1 MSNLITTKIPL
12 IEQRAGVGAVAFQG
26 LAWIVALLMYSL
38 YTQRLMTSELP
49 SPSTRP
55 GMYVSV
61 GPAGYTA
68 AGLISLAKQAPTV
81 VPGSQFTD
89 LSIPDGDFIKNLGIL
104 SGLFII
110 LFSFWFFCISTVGVV
125 AGVRR
130 MSFTLNWWAFIFP
143 NAGLTLAA
151 IQVANALN
159 SDGIRGVCSALTI
172 LLVIMWILVAVLCIK
187 AVYTGELLWPG
198 KDEDKTMKG
207 IRWGRYG
214 AFSGDQFDESKE
226 RAD

>member
-1 MSNLITTKIPL
+1 M
-12 IEQRAGVGAVAFQG
+12 AFQG
-26 LAWIVALLMYSL
+26 LAWVIALLMYAL

-68 AGLISLAKQAPTV
+68 AGLISLATQAPTV
-81 VPGSQFTD
+81 VPGAQFTE
-89 LSIPDGDFIKNLGIL
+89 LALPDGDLIKNLGIL

-110 LFSFWFFCISTVGVV
+110 LFSFWFFCISTVAVV

-143 NAGLTLAA
+143 NAGLTLAT
-151 IQVANALN
+151 IQIANALN
-159 SDGIRGVCSALTI
+159 SDGIRGVCSALTVM
-172 LLVIMWILVAVLCIK
+172 LVIMWLLVASLCIK
-187 AVYTGELLWPG
+187 ALWTGELLWPG
-198 KDEDKTMKG
+198 KDEDKTMPG
-207 IRWGRYG
+207 IGWGRYG
-214 AFSGDQFDESKE
+214 AFAGDPSARLEKRE
-226 RAD
+226 N